1 MFTILLAAVPVQ
13 ILWQQHYLMKHKKA
27 LLAMSYSIKLLY
39 IICQL
44 KHVVEQLR

>member
-1 MFTILLAAVPVQ
+1 MILCAAVPVQ
-13 ILWQQHYLMKHKKA
+13 ILWQQYYLMKHKEA
-27 LLAMSYSIKLLY
+27 LLAMPYSIKLLY

>member
-1 MFTILLAAVPVQ
+1 MILCPAVPVQ
-13 ILWQQHYLMKHKKA
+13 LLWQQYCLMKQKEA
-27 LLAMSYSIKLLY
+27 FLAMPYSINLFY